1 MSRRRTQ
8 AKRRYTM
15 RARATGAIATRRR
28 IVDAAVQLFMQRPYD
43 EVSLQ
48 MVADRAAVSLP
59 TVMRKFRSKDAL
71 MLACADAAGSQ
82 ERDARVVV
90 PGDVRDIARVLGDRY
105 ERIIPEWRR
114 ILAVEDRFP
123 AVARSITVVRR
134 QHLDWLATAFA
145 PLLPPTDDRYLHSRR
160 LAMLFG
166 ITEIYVWWTWR
177 THLHLSAKQAEQTM
191 AELLE
196 STVASWRRA

>member
-1 MSRRRTQ
+1 MNRASQTR
-8 AKRRYTM
+8 RRYTM
-15 RARATGAIATRRR
+15 RARATSALATRDR
-28 IVDAAVQLFMQRPYD
+28 IIAAAVELFMQRPYD

-48 MVADRAAVSLP
+48 VVADRAGVSLP

-71 MLACADAAGSQ
+71 LLACADAAGAR

-90 PGDVRDIARVLGDRY
+90 PGDVRDIARVLGARY
-105 ERIIPEWRR
+105 EHIIPEWRR
-114 ILAVEDRFP
+114 IQAVEDRFP
-123 AVARSITVVRR
+123 AVARSVTLVRQ
-134 QHLDWLATAFA
+134 QHLSWLETAFA
-145 PLLPPTDDRYLHSRR
+145 PLLPSTNDRRLHNRR

-166 ITEIYVWWTWR
+166 ITEIYLWWTWR

-196 STVASWRRA
+196 STVAAWRRA

>member
-1 MSRRRTQ
+1 
-8 AKRRYTM
+8 M
-15 RARATGAIATRRR
+15 RARATSALATRDR
-28 IVDAAVQLFMQRPYD
+28 IIAAAVELFMQRPYD

-48 MVADRAAVSLP
+48 VVADRAGVSLP

-71 MLACADAAGSQ
+71 LLACADAAGAQ

-90 PGDVRDIARVLGDRY
+90 PGDVRDIARVLGARY
-105 ERIIPEWRR
+105 EHIIPEWRR
-114 ILAVEDRFP
+114 IQAVEDRFP
-123 AVARSITVVRR
+123 AVARSVTVVRQ
-134 QHLDWLATAFA
+134 QHLSWLETAFA
-145 PLLPPTDDRYLHSRR
+145 PLLPPTNDRRLHNRR

-166 ITEIYVWWTWR
+166 ITEIYLWWTWR

-196 STVASWRRA
+196 STVAAWRRA